1 MKNICKKY
9 KINNREFKIF
19 SKSFISSLSENKL
32 IENLG
37 PEVKNYINALKD
49 LLENGDIKNENI
61 KSDNYRILIL
71 NSGNDNIILNI
82 NSNDFSKAS
91 TLAAVMSS
99 EYSNKDISKELCK
112 LYDCYETS
120 MMSINTN

>member
-9 KINNREFKIF
+9 KINNHEFKIF

-71 NSGNDNIILNI
+71 NSGNNNIILNI